1 MSQTVPIVLVWSPV
15 GTGVSYTDIN
25 SLGGIIAAQLAAN
38 IEANVTFCWVG
49 PSTPSSFETN
59 LIFNTSEGVWLY
71 WDSAGSGRYIP
82 VTQFNVGDIK
92 WTFNAGDAPTQGWIV
107 CDGRLITAIPN
118 LSQYQVAALET
129 LFGTGGSLPTVS
141 PVQSLAGLPPTQSF
155 ASIKNPSILPS
166 TGTFSGLTINNPPA
180 QADVQAVATNSETLD
195 VSVQGLQQALAQ
207 VIQQSENMLDS
218 LQNSGSTTAPTMYA
232 QVFCGFP

>member
-1 MSQTVPIVLVWSPV
+1 MSQTIPIVLVWSPV
-15 GTGVSYTDIN
+15 GTGVTYTDIN
-25 SLGGIIAAQLAAN
+25 SLGGIIAGQLAAQ

-71 WDSAGSGRYIP
+71 WDSATGRYIP

-92 WTFNAGDAPTQGWIV
+92 WTFNAGDAPTQGWVV

-118 LSQYQVAALET
+118 LSQYQVAALEA

-141 PVQSLAGLPPTQSF
+141 PVQSLAGLPPTGSF
-155 ASIKNPSILPS
+155 SGIKNPAVLPA
-166 TGTFSGLTINNPPA
+166 TGTFSGLTINNPPQ
-180 QADVQAVATNSETLD
+180 QADVQQVVTNSEILD
-195 VSVQGLQQALAQ
+195 SSTQALQAAVAA
-207 VIQQSENMLDS
+207 VIQQSENVLDS